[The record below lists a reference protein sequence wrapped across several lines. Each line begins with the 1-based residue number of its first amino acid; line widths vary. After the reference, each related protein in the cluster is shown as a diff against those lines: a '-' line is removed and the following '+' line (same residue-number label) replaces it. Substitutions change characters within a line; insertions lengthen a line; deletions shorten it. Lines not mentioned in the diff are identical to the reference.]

1 MDVLEALA
9 GESQGLGLG
18 ELASRLGFNESTAH
32 HLVATLRHR
41 GFLDQDPRTKAY
53 RLGYRLVG
61 LVNEFLADA
70 DVSALGIGPTQELRD
85 ASGDTAYLTL
95 LQGRELFAAFEA
107 RGLHPIQTRRP
118 RAPGQ
123 TFLHSSASGKTLLAY
138 LPPHELEALLSTLP
152 LTKYTANTIDM
163 LDALLAELAMIRER
177 GYTLDQ
183 EELLDGLACVAAP
196 VFDREGRCVATASV
210 AYPAIQSARREEL
223 VRLVTETAT
232 KISLSLG
239 FVPDGW
245 LSDGSALRRRR
256 REDRG
261 HRESEGGRQRA
272 TAG

>member
-18 ELASRLGFNESTAH
+18 ELAKRLGFNESSAH

-61 LVNEFLADA
+61 LVNEFLSEA
-70 DVSALGIGPTQELRD
+70 DVSSLGIGPIQELRD
-85 ASGDTAYLTL
+85 SSGDTSYLTL
-95 LQGRELFAAFEA
+95 LQGRELFVAFEA

-123 TFLHSSASGKTLLAY
+123 TFLHSSASGKTLLAH
-138 LPPHELEALLSTLP
+138 LPLPEAEALLSTLP
-152 LTKYTANTIDM
+152 LTKYTANTIDT
-163 LDALLAELAMIRER
+163 LDALLAELATVRER

-196 VFDREGRCVATASV
+196 VFDREGACVATASV
-210 AYPAIQSARREEL
+210 AYPAIQSARRDDL
-223 VRLVTETAT
+223 VRLVTATAT

-239 FVPDGW
+239 FVPEGR
-245 LSDGSALRRRR
+245 LSEASAFRRGQT
-256 REDRG
+256 EDRVLRG
-261 HRESEGGRQRA
+261 REGGREQV